1 MLTAV
6 VKIYIEGWV
15 VDAGVYIYTENKV
28 VKTNQVERAS
38 NSTNVQDGAVLNATN
53 SGKNVAF
60 LECVDFVECVV
71 HIDSIKYVLCKT
83 CSVYTHGDCVDG
95 VDSCRLC
102 TICRV
107 CRSCRPCIL

>member
-60 LECVDFVECVV
+60 LECVDFVECV
-71 HIDSIKYVLCKT
+71 DSYRQYKICILCKKKYV
-83 CSVYTHGDCVDG
+83 
-95 VDSCRLC
+95 
-102 TICRV
+102 V
-107 CRSCRPCIL
+107 CIIMETV